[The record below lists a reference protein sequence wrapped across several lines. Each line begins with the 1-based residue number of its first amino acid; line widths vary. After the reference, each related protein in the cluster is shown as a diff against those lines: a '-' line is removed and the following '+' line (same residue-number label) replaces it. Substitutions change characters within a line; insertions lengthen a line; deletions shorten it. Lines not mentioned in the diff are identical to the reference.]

1 MKTPPGVAPSR
12 LYVLDGLRLVAAL
25 LVVGFHLTVFGN
37 AWGGPDGAAL
47 PTLSLY
53 TQFGWLGVY
62 LFFLIS
68 GFVIC
73 MSAEGRGLG
82 QFAAA
87 RIIRLYPA
95 YWFGVLATTAVL
107 ALWPVIREPKRPGDV
122 LTNLTMFNDL
132 MGVGAVD
139 SVYWTLAHELR
150 FYLLFGLFVLVR
162 GYTPRRVLL
171 FAAGWL
177 IASLFAYRSIPM
189 LTDLLVPRSAALFV
203 GGMALFLIYRHGSD
217 IYLWG
222 LVGASWL
229 VALQMI
235 GTVDPYAPSRT
246 LLSSTQI
253 SMVEAVIVTL
263 FYLVMAVVATRR
275 LTVSWR
281 WLTTAGALTYPLY
294 LLHEYIGWVMIH
306 YLHPALPAWLTGLTV
321 VVILLVA
328 SWLVNRFVEKP
339 LSGWMKRRF
348 AAARNSAYLRTSL
361 TDRPSGPRPAS
372 STPAEE
378 PAAAPAPAPAPAMAA
393 AGPVP
398 AMRTPS
404 SIDGPTM
411 ALPQVT
417 VGSTD

>member
-1 MKTPPGVAPSR
+1 MKSPSGVAPSR

-25 LVVGFHLTVFGN
+25 FVVGFHLTVFGD
-37 AWGGPDGAAL
+37 AWGGPDGASL

-107 ALWPVIREPKRPGDV
+107 TLWPVVRQPQRPGDV

-132 MGVGAVD
+132 MGVDAVD

-162 GYTPRRVLL
+162 GYTPRRVLF
-171 FAAGWL
+171 FASGWL

-189 LTDLLVPRSAALFV
+189 LTDLLVPRSAACFV

-235 GTVDPYAPSRT
+235 GTVNPYAPNRT
-246 LLSSTQI
+246 MLSSTQI
-253 SMVEAVIVTL
+253 SMVEAALVTL
-263 FYLVMAVVATRR
+263 FYLVLAAVATGR
-275 LTVSWR
+275 LAVGWR

-306 YLHPALPAWLTGLTV
+306 YLHQVLPAWLTGLIV

-328 SWLVNRFVEKP
+328 SWLVHRFVEKP
-339 LSGWMKRRF
+339 VSGWLRRRF
-348 AAARNSAYLRTSL
+348 AEARKSAYLRNPAGGAPSWL
-361 TDRPSGPRPAS
+361 RPPPPVSTDG
-372 STPAEE
+372 
-378 PAAAPAPAPAPAMAA
+378 PAAE
-393 AGPVP
+393 PVP
-398 AMRTPS
+398 ATAVVDAVPVPDAPRSP
-404 SIDGPTM
+404 IDGPTLAM
-411 ALPQVT
+411 ATVT
-417 VGSTD
+417 PRPTD